1 MKVTS
6 ERIPGSQVVLSVE
19 VEPTEVEK
27 SLERAYRK
35 LVGRI
40 NVPGFRRGK
49 APRHMVER
57 LIGKEALLEE
67 ALEDL
72 VPDVYT
78 RVIEEEKIEPIAQ
91 PRIEV
96 TQREPV
102 VFKATVPV
110 RPEIQMGDYHQVRE
124 EPEKVEVTEEQVK
137 EALEAIRVRNAPWEP
152 VERSVAFD
160 DLVTLDVESTVEGEP
175 FWNDKD
181 LQFQVVKATSMPV
194 PGFSEALEGMAKG
207 EQKEFTLTPP
217 EDFDSPDLAGKKINF
232 RVTVNE
238 IKERR
243 LPELN
248 DDFAKGVGG
257 GFFNLQELR
266 DRIEKD
272 LREQAEREAKR
283 RLEDKVIKA
292 VVELAEMEVPEV
304 LVEREIDRYVEDE
317 KAHLRQHRI
326 GMEEY
331 LRSLKKT
338 EQELREELR
347 PEATRRV
354 KESLA
359 LRKLM
364 ELEGIEVNEDE
375 VNAEIDTMVENAG
388 ERIEEMRRILSAP
401 SYRESLEQMLRTRKT
416 TQRLVDIATSSTP
429 DAAASP

>member
-152 VERSVAFD
+152 VERPVVFD

-207 EQKEFTLTPP
+207 EQKEFTLSPP